1 MRIISITLAWA
12 TAINL
17 VVLIMCG
24 GGMAEEFPRFPV
36 PITAI
41 YPGDLI
47 KDEMIVERAFTSS
60 MPGSAAFVSERPM
73 IIGHIA
79 RRLLLPG
86 QMIPLNAVEEQKV
99 VTRGNVVRVVVEDGA
114 VSIVTY
120 GTPLQSGTP
129 GALIQVRNLDTGVTI
144 RGIVQPDGS
153 VRIQN
158 G

>member
-1 MRIISITLAWA
+1 MRIISITLAGA
-12 TAINL
+12 TAVNL
-17 VVLIMCG
+17 VILIWCG
-24 GGMAEEFPRFPV
+24 GVIAEEFPRFPV
-36 PITAI
+36 PVTAI
-41 YPGDLI
+41 YPGDVI
-47 KDEMIVERAFTSS
+47 RDEMIVERSFTSS
-60 MPGSAAFVSERPM
+60 MPGAAAFVSERPM
-73 IIGHIA
+73 IVGHIA

-86 QMIPLNAVEEQKV
+86 QMIPVNAVEEQKV

-120 GTPLQSGTP
+120 GTPLQSGVP
-129 GALIQVRNLDTGVTI
+129 GAMIQLRNLDTGITI